1 MNKKILIALILIAA
15 VLYKGRETF
24 FSASKP
30 EIKIVQ
36 LQEPL
41 QKFEKSKSVLSLEA
55 TGAQRVGSTPYI
67 EKNENSFEPHS
78 VNRIEAE
85 EILDRKS
92 EENPEEEIKSM
103 HHPDRHAGEGRMLL
117 GKFRDG
123 KNETEI
129 FIALAAEDGA
139 DHVCLAGPGL
149 FFKKKPGSYTVNV
162 DASGYGIIKFS
173 ESEYLRLTWFIEK
186 KRKILGRLF
195 KFENGQYNLI
205 KEFSATEAD
214 ALVQCD

>member
-67 EKNENSFEPHS
+67 
-78 VNRIEAE
+78 
-85 EILDRKS
+85 
-92 EENPEEEIKSM
+92 
-103 HHPDRHAGEGRMLL
+103 
-117 GKFRDG
+117 
-123 KNETEI
+123 
-129 FIALAAEDGA
+129 
-139 DHVCLAGPGL
+139 
-149 FFKKKPGSYTVNV
+149 
-162 DASGYGIIKFS
+162 
-173 ESEYLRLTWFIEK
+173 
-186 KRKILGRLF
+186 
-195 KFENGQYNLI
+195 
-205 KEFSATEAD
+205 
-214 ALVQCD
+214 